1 MKFLC
6 TPCNEYMDYIRH
18 GAINE
23 GALDIG
29 FVCPKCGRG
38 ISLIT
43 NTGETQL
50 VSSFG
55 VNLGGGEASTPP
67 MQVTSLSLKTDS
79 PAGSKICWG
88 QAAED
93 RLHGIPKFARAMAK
107 RAIERYAYEN
117 DIDSIDLLVMDK
129 VRETVGH

>member
-18 GAINE
+18 DAINE

-29 FVCPKCGRG
+29 FICPKCGRG

-55 VNLGGGEASTPP
+55 VNLGGGEASIPP
-67 MQVTSLSLKTDS
+67 MHMTGLSLKTDS

-93 RLHGIPKFARAMAK
+93 RLHGIPKFARPMAR
-107 RAIERYAYEN
+107 RAIEQYACEN
-117 DIDSIDLLVMDK
+117 DIDYIDLSVMDK
-129 VRETVGH
+129 VKATVGH